1 MKLYKRNV
9 FAFGTLSLILL
20 ISLVP
25 MSCEAASYF
34 EEWSLDLETD
44 SFSGACV
51 DNENNLYY
59 SYWNDVVREP
69 YFTKIDEDGK
79 MLYDKPPTPDPAC
92 HFYDTDDFGN
102 YYFIDIQEQ
111 YSSYY
116 SLGKGFII
124 KKYTS
129 DLIYESTSTVNLS
142 VYFEGNF
149 TGQLCYVDSNYVYA
163 AILEYQSD
171 IYDLNCLQLAKF
183 DDAGTKLWNIT
194 ISTNPSLSFFG
205 SVGHFG
211 FCRTD
216 SGIVYVA
223 SEGFLYNLDDED
235 GEDIWEKQIILD
247 NAQYTIESY
256 YLIAY
261 QENVLMV
268 ARTLSSVPLFKL
280 WGQDDASKWE
290 IVLDRE
296 EVYRQFYV
304 SSISVEGEY
313 LGIVTIEYTFDSEEE
328 ELTNIFNLLLLNV
341 SAGVICTER
350 IEYIEEASNQLI
362 IQRHMQMYP
371 TNDGHFYLFEY
382 FSDTSTEILDI
393 TLKYCIPKPKFTS
406 GYTIPIS
413 LFSMSILVLAV
424 TLRRRR
430 TK

>member
-1 MKLYKRNV
+1 MKLHKRNV

-20 ISLVP
+20 ISFVP

-34 EEWSLDLETD
+34 EEWGLDLETD
-44 SFSGACV
+44 SFSAAFV

-59 SYWNDVVREP
+59 SYWNDVVGEP
-69 YFTKIDEDGK
+69 YLTKIDEDGM

-102 YYFIDIQEQ
+102 YYFIDVLEQ

-116 SLGKGFII
+116 SLGKGFAI

-129 DLIYESTSTVNLS
+129 NLIYESTSTVNLS

-149 TGQLCYVDSNYVYA
+149 TGQLYYVDSNCVYA
-163 AILEYQSD
+163 TILEYQSD
-171 IYDLNCLQLAKF
+171 IYDLTGVQLVKF
-183 DDAGTKLWNIT
+183 DDAGTKLWNISV
-194 ISTNPSLSFFG
+194 STNPSLSFFG
-205 SVGHFG
+205 SAEYFE

-216 SGIVYVA
+216 NGEVYVT

-235 GEDIWEKQIILD
+235 GEVIWEKQIILD
-247 NAQYTIESY
+247 NAQYTLESY
-256 YLIAY
+256 YLIAF

-268 ARTLSSVPLFKL
+268 AQTLGSAYLLKL
-280 WGQDDASKWE
+280 WGQDGASKWE
-290 IVLDRE
+290 IVLNLE

-304 SSISVEGEY
+304 SSISVEGGY
-313 LGIVTIEYTFDSEEE
+313 LGILTREYSFDYEEE
-328 ELTNIFNLLLLNV
+328 EQTNIFNLLLLNV
-341 SAGVICTER
+341 TAGVICTER
-350 IEYIEEASNQLI
+350 IEYIEEASAYLI
-362 IQRHMQMYP
+362 IQRHMQMYT

-382 FSDTSTEILDI
+382 FSDTSTETLDI

-406 GYTIPIS
+406 GYTMPIS
-413 LFSMSILVLAV
+413 LLSMSILVIAV